1 MILSKNRE
9 DELRKFAT
17 NIRLNTLRTLNHLGF
32 GHYGGS
38 LSIVEVLAVLYGE
51 IMPMTPEIF
60 AARDRDYFILS
71 KGHGGP
77 ALYSTLY
84 LNGFFDKEFLYS
96 LNTNGTKLP
105 SHPDRNLTP
114 GIDMTTGSLGQGIS
128 VATGLAYG
136 QRIRKSPF
144 YTYAIVGDG
153 ELNEGQCWEAIQFA
167 SHQQLSNLI
176 VFVDDNKKQLDGFT
190 KDICNPGDFVENFQH
205 LDLNPLGS
213 RVQILEKF
221 MKGLSN

>member
-1 MILSKNRE
+1 MILSENRE

-17 NIRLNTLRTLNHLGF
+17 KIRLNTLRTLNHLGF

-60 AARDRDYFILS
+60 ASRDRDYFVLS
-71 KGHGGP
+71 KGHAGP

-84 LNGFFDKEFLYS
+84 LNGFFDKEFLHS

-136 QRIRKSPF
+136 QRIRKKSLL
-144 YTYAIVGDG
+144 YLCY
-153 ELNEGQCWEAIQFA
+153 CW
-167 SHQQLSNLI
+167 
-176 VFVDDNKKQLDGFT
+176 
-190 KDICNPGDFVENFQH
+190 
-205 LDLNPLGS
+205 
-213 RVQILEKF
+213 RW
-221 MKGLSN
+221 